1 WVSSDAAYNIPKH
14 QCLQDRLRAAQLMR
28 EGAPD
33 CPLAVDTM
41 DNASSAAY
49 GAYFERL
56 YIIQEEK
63 VMYQGG
69 RGPEGYKISELR
81 TWLDQYK
88 TRLQSP
94 STVTASIPVPFAQ
107 LAISPSSPQPRRAGE
122 DALLGGGRR
131 RRRRGG
137 TGRPRGGKHP
147 NRRRSRGRGHLG
159 GRRDRPGG
167 LCAAGLE
174 SEGTGLA
181 GAVQASESRPKIKS
195 NKNKRREAVLVGRV
209 APSRGQSQS
218 PFPRSTPGEGEHP
231 ATAAGAA
238 QDQAGL

>member
-1 WVSSDAAYNIPKH
+1 
-14 QCLQDRLRAAQLMR
+14 DRLRAAQLMR

-81 TWLDQYK
+81 SWLDQYK

-94 STVTASIPVPFAQ
+94 GTVVIQV
-107 LAISPSSPQPRRAGE
+107 
-122 DALLGGGRR
+122 
-131 RRRRGG
+131 
-137 TGRPRGGKHP
+137 
-147 NRRRSRGRGHLG
+147 
-159 GRRDRPGG
+159 
-167 LCAAGLE
+167 
-174 SEGTGLA
+174 
-181 GAVQASESRPKIKS
+181 
-195 NKNKRREAVLVGRV
+195 
-209 APSRGQSQS
+209 
-218 PFPRSTPGEGEHP
+218 
-231 ATAAGAA
+231 
-238 QDQAGL
+238 